1 MRITQVGGVNSID
14 NFARSWQR
22 AACFPEIFP
31 RRGSFTTTDSDDEW
45 QPSSGDFIRPRG
57 PVHADLDPTLT
68 RPLLSDNGAASSYQR
83 DGVYNAGHL
92 EPPLG
97 TSYGTICSRVSESA
111 RRHVIE
117 FHKQQQA
124 HTEPAVGHDGE
135 QLLVKQVQHED
146 GTRGNVVVGQSTVPQ
161 TVFNSVNVLIG
172 VGLLSLP
179 LAMKHAGWLL
189 GLLFLLFAALTTAYT
204 AKILAKCLDV
214 DQSLVTYADLAYISF
229 GHHAR
234 LIISLLFCLE
244 LLGACVALVVLFAD
258 SLHVLFPGLSI
269 PQWQMVCGLMLM
281 PLSFVP
287 LRLLSVTSILG
298 ILSCTSIVAIICI
311 DGFLKPHAPGSLREP
326 AQTYLFP
333 ENWSTLPLSFGLIM
347 SPWGGHGVFP
357 NIYRDM
363 RHPHKY
369 GRSLWTTYIF
379 TYSLDCTMAILGW
392 LMFGNMIRDEVT
404 ANVLR
409 IKEYPQFLSLCIIL
423 FIAIIPITKVPL
435 NCRPLVAT
443 MEILCGLE
451 PHAEP
456 NADYTERTIF
466 IRKLLRVLIRI
477 FVVAVIV
484 VMAIIFP
491 SFDRIMALMGSALCF
506 TICII
511 LPLAFYLK
519 IFGKEISRR
528 ERLLDWS
535 LLVISS
541 ALAVVGTVWAFLPQE
556 LLMSL

>member
-1 MRITQVGGVNSID
+1 MRLTQVGGVNSID

-22 AACFPEIFP
+22 AARFPEVFS
-31 RRGSFTTTDSDDEW
+31 RRESFATADSDDEW
-45 QPSSGDFIRPRG
+45 QPSGGVFIRPPGSFRT
-57 PVHADLDPTLT
+57 DLDPALT
-68 RPLLSDNGAASSYQR
+68 RPLLGDNGAASSFQR
-83 DGVYNAGHL
+83 DGVFSTGHL
-92 EPPLG
+92 EPTLG
-97 TSYGTICSRVSESA
+97 ASYGTISSRVSESA

-124 HTEPAVGHDGE
+124 LTEPAVSHDGE
-135 QLLVKQVQHED
+135 HLLVKQVQHED

-179 LAMKHAGWLL
+179 LAMQHAGWVL

-234 LIISLLFCLE
+234 IVISVLFCLE

-269 PQWQMVCGLMLM
+269 PQWQVVCGLMLM

-298 ILSCTSIVAIICI
+298 ILSCTSIVVIICI
-311 DGFLKPHAPGSLREP
+311 DGLLKPNAPGSLREP

-333 ENWSTLPLSFGLIM
+333 ENWGTLPLSFGLIM

-369 GRSLWTTYIF
+369 GTSLWTTYIF

-409 IKEYPQFLSLCIIL
+409 MTEYPQFLSVCIIV

-451 PHAEP
+451 PQAEL
-456 NADYTERTIF
+456 NANHTERAIL
-466 IRKLLRVLIRI
+466 IRKMLRVLIRI
-477 FVVAVIV
+477 FVVAIIV

-528 ERLLDWS
+528 ERLLDW
-535 LLVISS
+535 LLLIVSS
-541 ALAVVGTVWAFLPQE
+541 VLAVIGTVWAFLPQE
-556 LLMSL
+556 LLVSL